1 MKLDWSKILIIGM
14 ALFVI
19 FIVSM
24 GIKMATSNQSLYEKD
39 YYEQGEMH
47 AERMVQEQE
56 GAKVMVS
63 FNRGENAID
72 VKYEQEGYVTGY
84 RLVFL
89 ADSKYDFDEKSTTST
104 PVKAQTLKIPRAL
117 KAGIWVLE
125 ITGFTEG
132 EAFFKKQ
139 QIVK

>member
-1 MKLDWSKILIIGM
+1 MKFDWSKILIAAM
-14 ALFVI
+14 VLFII

-24 GIKMATSNQSLYEKD
+24 GVKMATSNQALYEED

-56 GAKVMVS
+56 GAKVRVS

-72 VKYEQEGYVTGY
+72 VKYEQEGFVTGY

-89 ADSKYDFDEKSTTST
+89 ADSKYDFDEKSTALT
-104 PVKAQTLKIPRAL
+104 PVKKESLKIPSDL